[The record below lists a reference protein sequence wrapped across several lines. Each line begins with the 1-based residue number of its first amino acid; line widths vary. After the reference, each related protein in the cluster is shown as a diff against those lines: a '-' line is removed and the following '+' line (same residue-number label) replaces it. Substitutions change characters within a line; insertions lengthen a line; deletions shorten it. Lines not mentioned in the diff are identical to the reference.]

1 MKIIHTAD
9 WHIGKVLH
17 KEPLNDDIRMFF
29 DWLEAYIYAE
39 VPDVLLI
46 SGDIYD
52 FANPSNKDQEMYY
65 SMLSR
70 LAKTGITTII
80 TGGNHD
86 SVSLLNAPKPL
97 LKNFKIHVL
106 GGIDENL
113 EKHIIP
119 IKNKDGNLACV
130 ILAVPFLRERDL
142 KTADTADKMTNDID
156 SVSLAVKS
164 YYDRWVEM
172 AQEKY
177 GNDAPI
183 IAMGH
188 LFMRGSLTS
197 DGEREIHVGNLQGIE
212 SKYIHS
218 DIAYL
223 ALGHIHKP
231 QRIGGND
238 RMRYSG
244 SPVYLDF
251 SEIKYQKQIV
261 IVEIDDEQIK
271 VVPESV
277 PKFRQLLRLNGSMEE
292 VKDSLTQ
299 FENKYPLQAL
309 VELDIVESGYSQAII
324 HQLEDLV
331 NTPHPDYKVIK
342 YKISSSIKEN
352 NGIPDFIQSGH
363 FEQISPLQ
371 MLEKKL
377 ENEEIDDNVRDGL
390 LRQYQEIIESLTV

>member
-86 SVSLLNAPKPL
+86 SISLLNAPKPL

-106 GGIDENL
+106 GGIDENH

-119 IKNKDGNLACV
+119 IKNKEGNLACV

-177 GNDAPI
+177 GNDVPI

-244 SPVYLDF
+244 SPIYLDF

-324 HQLEDLV
+324 NQLEDLV

-342 YKISSSIKEN
+342 YKISSSIKEIS
-352 NGIPDFIQSGH
+352 GIPDFIQSGH

-371 MLEKKL
+371 MLEKRL

-390 LRQYQEIIESLTV
+390 FRQYQEIIESLTV